1 MSDYVVMPLVGV
13 GPVRLGMAREAV
25 LEAMQLP
32 TRSFRK
38 RKSSPHVTD
47 AFHDAGFQVFYA
59 GEKPQVEYIELSR
72 GAGLRAL
79 LYELDVFAVPAEEVA
94 ETISRQAPYDPKW
107 REFPYAYLFRSLQLS
122 LWRPVLPSSPS
133 DAEGRYFS
141 TIGIGVKGYYDDVV

>member
-1 MSDYVVMPLVGV
+1 MSNYVVTPLLGV

-25 LEAMQLP
+25 LQAMRLP
-32 TRSFRK
+32 SRPFRK
-38 RKSSPHVTD
+38 RKSQHVTD

-59 GEKPQVEYIELSR
+59 GEEPQVEYIELSR

-79 LYELDVFAVPAEEVA
+79 LYEQDVFAVPAEEVA

-107 REFPYAYLFRSLQLS
+107 PEFPYAYIFHSLQLS

-133 DAEGRYFS
+133 DAESWYFS
-141 TIGIGVKGYYDDVV
+141 TIGIGVKGYYGDVA